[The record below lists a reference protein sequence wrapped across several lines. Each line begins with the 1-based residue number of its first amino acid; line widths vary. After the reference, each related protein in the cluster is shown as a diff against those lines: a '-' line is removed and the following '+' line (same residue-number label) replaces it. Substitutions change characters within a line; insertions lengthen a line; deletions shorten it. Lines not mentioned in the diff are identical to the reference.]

1 MTTPPLLA
9 VLGAGPKALAVAAKH
24 AALAACGHDVPD
36 LLLIDEAGPA
46 AHWDGSS
53 GYTDGRPRLG
63 TPPLKDLGFPYPDA
77 WGGSST
83 AVSEWMGR
91 LSWPS
96 YLIATGRY
104 AEWVDRG
111 LLHPHHEQ
119 WADYLRWAARRLDLQ
134 PAGPEAAVESQGAE
148 PRRAVQR
155 RAAVTGLG
163 LHDGRWTITLLETT
177 DTAARSDQVV
187 ADGLLIT
194 GPGPPVTLPG
204 QTRHPRVLDGASLWT
219 ELATL
224 GEPGPSGR
232 PPGTVAVVGS
242 GETAAAVAVALTTRL
257 PGARIEI
264 VTSDGVLHTRGE
276 SHTENA
282 LYSDPTGWLL
292 LPERAR
298 QVFLRGT
305 DRGVFSTAAQQALD
319 GSDQVHTVLGRV
331 TRLHAGPPGGDDG
344 VTLHLHDG
352 SDDPP
357 TAVVYDLVVVCVGF
371 DPLWWLALDD
381 GSITPAL
388 EHVLDG
394 AVEQAGQ
401 RGSPRSRTALRRGV
415 ERAIGRL
422 IDTDLTVAGLDA
434 PLHLPMLAGLAQGP
448 GFPNLSCLGLLAD
461 RVLRPYVAPRQ
472 RHPQRSGCATASPVD
487 DQQQPTAR
495 DLPR

>member
-1 MTTPPLLA
+1 M
-9 VLGAGPKALAVAAKH
+9 
-24 AALAACGHDVPD
+24 
-36 LLLIDEAGPA
+36 
-46 AHWDGSS
+46 
-53 GYTDGRPRLG
+53 
-63 TPPLKDLGFPYPDA
+63 
-77 WGGSST
+77 
-83 AVSEWMGR
+83 
-91 LSWPS
+91 
-96 YLIATGRY
+96 
-104 AEWVDRG
+104 DRG

-134 PAGPEAAVESQGAE
+134 PAGPEAAVESQGAGS
-148 PRRAVQR
+148 RRAVQR

-177 DTAARSDQVV
+177 DTAARPDQVV
-187 ADGLLIT
+187 ADGLLVT
-194 GPGPPVTLPG
+194 GPGPAMTLPG
-204 QTRHPRVLDGASLWT
+204 QTPFGQTRHPGVLDGASLWT

-224 GEPGPSGR
+224 GEPGASGR
-232 PPGTVAVVGS
+232 PPATVAVVGS

-305 DRGVFSTAAQQALD
+305 DRGVFSTAAQQTLD
-319 GSDQVHTVLGRV
+319 GADQVHTVLGRV

-357 TAVVYDLVVVCVGF
+357 TAVVYALVVVCVGVA
-371 DPLWWLALDD
+371 PPWWGRPRPD
-381 GSITPAL
+381 GSTTPAL
-388 EHVLDG
+388 QPPRAG

-415 ERAIGRL
+415 ERAIGV
-422 IDTDLTVAGLDA
+422 DLTVTGLDA

-461 RVLRPYVAPRQ
+461 RVLRPYVAPHQ
-472 RHPQRSGCATASPVD
+472 RHPHRPCRTTVGPVD
-487 DQQQPTAR
+487 DQQQPAAR
-495 DLPR
+495 DLPRLIDTRLSESPSRSDSPA